1 LTVTEF
7 WSAVY
12 CAAKVEVP
20 VEQDREGLFVQ
31 IPNASQ
37 SSVAAWDSIAAITLL
52 NVIEDEFQISMDLEL
67 AGDLD
72 SFSKIYEYLKTTAV
86 NA

>member
-1 LTVTEF
+1 MDETKTRLIKCFETVFPEM
-7 WSAVY
+7 SEA
-12 CAAKVEVP
+12 E
-20 VEQDREGLFVQ
+20 
-31 IPNASQ
+31 IPNATQ

-52 NVIEDEFQISMDLEL
+52 NVIEDEFQITMDLEQV
-67 AGDLD
+67 ADLD

>member
-1 LTVTEF
+1 MDETRTRLIKCFETVFPDMPETE
-7 WSAVY
+7 
-12 CAAKVEVP
+12 
-20 VEQDREGLFVQ
+20 

-37 SSVAAWDSIAAITLL
+37 NSVPAWDSIAAITLL
-52 NVIEDEFQISMDLEL
+52 NVIEDEFAITMDLEL
-67 AGDLD
+67 VGELD

>member
-1 LTVTEF
+1 MDETKTRLIRCFETVFPDLTAEDIST
-7 WSAVY
+7 
-12 CAAKVEVP
+12 AA
-20 VEQDREGLFVQ
+20 
-31 IPNASQ
+31 Q

-52 NVIEDEFQISMDLEL
+52 NVLEDEFGITMDLEL
-67 AGDLD
+67 AGELD